1 MWAEVYGG
9 CVSYIMNFVPRKFDL
24 EHEAKYSCF
33 SKLKFERK
41 REKNAEKE
49 PIKASSKYT
58 TPFFLAGITKKT

>member
-41 REKNAEKE
+41 REKKC
-49 PIKASSKYT
+49 
-58 TPFFLAGITKKT
+58 